1 MFSRS
6 SNQREPITKPKS
18 RKRIKKNT
26 KARRTTTR
34 NAATT
39 KPTKRRHP
47 QRYQKKAKTAPITMY
62 GRVQPPRRQRITR
75 AKSAPPRKRNQRLS
89 NTTNKTNKTNKRR
102 TGRYQAL
109 SPQTLDIGN
118 FFRDIVSD
126 TGHTMSPRKRAR
138 RITVKPTITN
148 PRLSKLKKKKRK
160 KKKKGIQSNDEKD
173 DNLLMSCDDSFVL
186 ELLSEDTPV
195 KRKSSSG
202 SNYQKRNQSRFTS
215 PRSTSRSSSRTS
227 SRASSRS
234 SSFKTKHKSIS
245 KSKLSTPQK
254 ISFQQQQQPR
264 HVRSSPS
271 TPQPQQAPTPIQ
283 PCIIMAPITPIPS
296 LTLIEQ
302 EVRVEKTPPLSPFVV
317 HQIDPSEL
325 HVQIEDNDENEKKD
339 EKNDE
344 NENDTSAQAQYINFI
359 QTVVSKRRAE
369 KKVKQIMAQP
379 RRKKTKIN
387 KATFTVI
394 ERIKK
399 RAAEKIQ
406 KEKEKEQLQ
415 QVQTVR

>member
-18 RKRIKKNT
+18 RKRTKKNT
-26 KARRTTTR
+26 KARRMTTR

-160 KKKKGIQSNDEKD
+160 KKKKGIQSKDEKD

-227 SRASSRS
+227 SRTSSRS

-325 HVQIEDNDENEKKD
+325 HVRIENNDENE
-339 EKNDE
+339 
-344 NENDTSAQAQYINFI
+344 
-359 QTVVSKRRAE
+359 
-369 KKVKQIMAQP
+369 VK
-379 RRKKTKIN
+379 
-387 KATFTVI
+387 
-394 ERIKK
+394 
-399 RAAEKIQ
+399 
-406 KEKEKEQLQ
+406 
-415 QVQTVR
+415 